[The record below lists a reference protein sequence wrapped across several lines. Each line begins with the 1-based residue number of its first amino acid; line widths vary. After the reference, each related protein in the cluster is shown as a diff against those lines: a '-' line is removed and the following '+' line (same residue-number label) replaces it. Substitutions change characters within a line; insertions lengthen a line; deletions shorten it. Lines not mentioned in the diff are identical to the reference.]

1 MSATESVRERATGRG
16 KAAPWHADPY
26 TRALRAGRGP
36 LFLRRADGWMLP
48 LEVERWCAD
57 ADAAD
62 RTVLRRCRGPILD
75 IGCGPGRLVAALALL
90 GRPCLGIDVS
100 RAAVARTV
108 GAGGPALCRSVF
120 DPLPGEGRWGTA
132 LLIDGNIGIG
142 GDPKALLARVGRLV
156 TPDGLLLVEVAPADV
171 DERVQVRVDDGRGA
185 MGTAFPWARVGAPAL
200 VRHARAAGWAAVERW
215 TALGRDFLALQPS
228 TTPGSRPAV
237 ER

>member
-1 MSATESVRERATGRG
+1 MSTVESVRERANGPG
-16 KAAPWHADPY
+16 KAASWRADPY

-48 LEVERWCAD
+48 LDVERWCAD

-100 RAAVARTV
+100 RAAVARTA

-120 DPLPGEGRWGTA
+120 EPLPDEGRWGTA

-142 GDPKALLARVGRLV
+142 GDPQALLTRVGRVV
-156 TPDGLLLVEVAPADV
+156 TLGGLLLVEVAPADV
-171 DERVQVRVDDGRGA
+171 DERVQVRVDDGRGDV
-185 MGTAFPWARVGAPAL
+185 GTAFPWARVGAPAL
-200 VRHARAAGWAAVERW
+200 LRHARAAGWTAVERW
-215 TALGRDFLALQPS
+215 TALGRGFAALQR
-228 TTPGSRPAV
+228 TTPRPRPAG
-237 ER
+237 ES